1 MINQALIAL
10 RDLLAPA
17 NTDTTGLVTGVSAGQ
32 YQVATRRGTR
42 DYPAAP
48 GLAPH
53 VGQRVALRNGIVARV
68 IGAGRAVPTYYV

>member
-32 YQVATRRGTR
+32 YHVATRRGTR
-42 DYPAAP
+42 PYSAAP
-48 GLAPH
+48 GLAPQ
-53 VGQRVALRNGIVARV
+53 VGQRVALRSGIVARV
-68 IGAGRAVPTYYV
+68 IGAGKPVPTFYV